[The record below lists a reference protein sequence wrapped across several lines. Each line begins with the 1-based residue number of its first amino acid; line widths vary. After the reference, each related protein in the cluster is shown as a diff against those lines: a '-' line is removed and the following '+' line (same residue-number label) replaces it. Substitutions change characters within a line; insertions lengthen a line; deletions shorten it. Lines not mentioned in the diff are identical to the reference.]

1 MDDPRQIQLFE
12 EDAGEISLPEER
24 LYLGEPPGGRLAE
37 YVKHFAT
44 VEIDSTFYGT
54 PRRSTVE
61 RWRRLAPEGFL
72 FTAKLVSSELLRG
85 KPSLI
90 LTPMTRMLLWA
101 PSNSLLGQV
110 NFGVREHF

>member
-1 MDDPRQIQLFE
+1 MDDPERFNSSRKTPVR
-12 EDAGEISLPEER
+12 SLHPR
-24 LYLGEPPGGRLAE
+24 RGCTSAPPGGRLAE

-61 RWRRLAPEGFL
+61 RWRRIVPEGF
-72 FTAKLVSSELLRG
+72 SSLPSSFGVAEG

-90 LTPMTRMLLWA
+90 LTPVTRMLLWA

-110 NFGVREHF
+110 NFGIREHF

>member
-1 MDDPRQIQLFE
+1 MRSLYPRRGCTS
-12 EDAGEISLPEER
+12 A
-24 LYLGEPPGGRLAE
+24 PPGGRLAE

-61 RWRRLAPEGFL
+61 RWRRISCPKGFSSLPRSLRVAEGETFPHPDP
-72 FTAKLVSSELLRG
+72 V
-85 KPSLI
+85 
-90 LTPMTRMLLWA
+90 TRMLLWA

-110 NFGVREHF
+110 NFGIREHY